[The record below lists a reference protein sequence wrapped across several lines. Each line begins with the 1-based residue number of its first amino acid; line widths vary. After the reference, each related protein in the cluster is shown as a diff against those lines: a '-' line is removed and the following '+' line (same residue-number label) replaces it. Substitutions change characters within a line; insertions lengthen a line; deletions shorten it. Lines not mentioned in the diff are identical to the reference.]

1 VNFTA
6 RQWFAISFVVSVL
19 AALGASAISDTIIG
33 GEGHDGYLEL
43 AQNLVAG
50 NGYVFQKG
58 GHKVF
63 HRPPLY
69 PVLLMPGAALSK
81 TFARAYIIIL
91 NSTLLAGTVT
101 IVFSFGVRF
110 FSRRIGTCAAALL
123 LLNPFMLYGVKNPMS
138 AICQMF
144 FFSAVLFLTWR
155 LLSTKKPPSFQF
167 LILYTAVLAAAA
179 LGHATVLLLDCLI
192 LCVVAFRWRVAAVVC
207 SLGLLILVA
216 PWTWRNYRVTGMF
229 IPVAGNAGL
238 AYFAGNAHWGI
249 TLPPQAAQE
258 AREDAEFRHAG
269 LPLEKRREWMKY
281 YGFTD
286 PKVDALANE
295 RAKAHARN
303 HPGEFAKKFF
313 LNALEYYF
321 PVTFAFFAP
330 EGGPVHEL
338 PFPSRITAVSKEA
351 LALSVYHLALICCA
365 IVGFARARKM
375 FVAKF
380 LLAMWI
386 VYALPY
392 FPFLTFV
399 GHALY
404 TYGTLPIIALLAA
417 IPLARFT
424 GEANPPAT
432 N

>member
-6 RQWFAISFVVSVL
+6 RQWFALSFVVSVM
-19 AALGASAISDTIIG
+19 AALAASAISDTIIG

-50 NGYVFQKG
+50 NGYVFEKG

-69 PVLLMPGAALSK
+69 PVLLMPGAALPGM
-81 TFARAYIIIL
+81 FARAYIIVL
-91 NSTLLAGTVT
+91 NSALLAGAVT

-110 FSRRIGTCAAALL
+110 FSQRVGDCAAALL

-144 FFSAVLFLTWR
+144 FFTAVLFLTWR
-155 LLSTKKPPSFQF
+155 LLSADKPPSFQF
-167 LILYTAVLAAAA
+167 LILYTVILAAAA

-192 LCVVAFRWRVAAVVC
+192 LGVVAFRWREGALVC
-207 SLGLLILVA
+207 FLGLIFFVA

-249 TLPPQAAQE
+249 TQPPQAANE
-258 AREDAEFRHAG
+258 AREDSEFRHAG
-269 LPLEKRREWMKY
+269 FPVEKRREWMKY

-286 PKVDALANE
+286 SKVDALANE
-295 RAKAHARN
+295 RAKEHARN
-303 HPGEFAKKFF
+303 HPGDFARKFF

-330 EGGPVHEL
+330 EGGPIKEL
-338 PFPSRITAVSKEA
+338 PLGSRVQAVSKEA
-351 LALSVYHLALICCA
+351 LALSVYHFALIVCA
-365 IVGFARARKM
+365 LAGAWRARRLGA
-375 FVAKF
+375 VRF
-380 LLAMWI
+380 LFLMWV

-417 IPLARFT
+417 IPLARST
-424 GEANPPAT
+424 GESNPTAT